1 VPWQAGEL
9 PGEECINSPASQ
21 DDVGKADVKVMMWQ
35 GQDLE
40 SVVKIVAIG
49 VRDSIVKMLR

>member
-1 VPWQAGEL
+1 MSLGE
-9 PGEECINSPASQ
+9 GGINSLALQ
-21 DDVGKADVKVMMWQ
+21 DDAGKADVKVMMWQ

-40 SVVKIVAIG
+40 SVVKTVAVG